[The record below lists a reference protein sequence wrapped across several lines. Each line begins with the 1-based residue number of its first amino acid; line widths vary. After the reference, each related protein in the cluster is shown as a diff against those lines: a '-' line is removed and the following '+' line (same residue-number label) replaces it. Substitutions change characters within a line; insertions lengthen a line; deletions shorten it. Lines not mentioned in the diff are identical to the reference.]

1 MKTMAKGHLTLLTD
15 LPPNASRGSHS
26 LNPFRSQRRR
36 EPVNVVRTEQ
46 RVWVGWVMVKETQG
60 KHLRSSGPL
69 PVSSGILT
77 GQ

>member
-1 MKTMAKGHLTLLTD
+1 MKTMAKGHLTSLTD

-46 RVWVGWVMVKETQG
+46 RV
-60 KHLRSSGPL
+60 
-69 PVSSGILT
+69 
-77 GQ
+77 